1 MQKSVSHHIDRKRMK
16 PHGKDKASDKDNAFL
31 IKSLKKKLRIEGN
44 FFQMMKCLCEKYATK
59 IRNKIRSL
67 LLPLMFIIVLKI
79 LLRVNR

>member
-1 MQKSVSHHIDRKRMK
+1 MK

-44 FFQMMKCLCEKYATK
+44 FFQMMKCLCEEYATK

-67 LLPLMFIIVLKI
+67 LLPLMYIIVLKI